1 MSHRTKPL
9 IALLLLASTGC
20 EFQEKEFVPVRGSA
34 DLTTSLSR
42 AFRIGVATE
51 ESISGLQIRIDGEP
65 VNAETDK
72 WPPDLLLPQ
81 DEGGIAI
88 AFHADSVV
96 AFGKLRPL
104 LRVLAEFPSAKR
116 LVLVENLETQADQ
129 WHWAKDFD
137 LEFPRPITGMT
148 LPNIRVRLAATDE
161 GAVAGV
167 FLGMRNLGEAPEGYE
182 RLNREILKI
191 IGRPGDPI
199 TRDLVVE
206 LDADDEVPWR
216 EVRAVLL
223 ACVGRQDKYGK
234 WVRYIEHLTIA
245 GVTDGLEPEF
255 EEEIEAME
263 IEPVGDLE
271 IQSEV
276 SPEKLPESSE
286 K

>member
-1 MSHRTKPL
+1 
-9 IALLLLASTGC
+9 
-20 EFQEKEFVPVRGSA
+20 
-34 DLTTSLSR
+34 
-42 AFRIGVATE
+42 
-51 ESISGLQIRIDGEP
+51 
-65 VNAETDK
+65 
-72 WPPDLLLPQ
+72 
-81 DEGGIAI
+81 
-88 AFHADSVV
+88 
-96 AFGKLRPL
+96 
-104 LRVLAEFPSAKR
+104 
-116 LVLVENLETQADQ
+116 
-129 WHWAKDFD
+129 
-137 LEFPRPITGMT
+137 MT

-263 IEPVGDLE
+263 IEPIGDLE
-271 IQSEV
+271 IQSEFQRIYP
-276 SPEKLPESSE
+276 SHRRNR
-286 K
+286 